1 MKPNVM
7 NRFAPIVLFFSLIV
21 FTGCGVSTTTVGSL
35 APTETQYLSTA
46 GINEAEPDFNLY
58 GRTIDDDNFN
68 LTSLRGQYVLVK
80 FTATWCGPC
89 AGAIPMMQ
97 RFYEQYNDKG
107 LEIVSVYVFQTRPGQ
122 DPVATVRNYV
132 AEKGLPW
139 IVLSEELTTRAG
151 LPAQGEA
158 FDIEGVPTFFLLDRE
173 GKVIVDATHSVTDI
187 PPVLRNLF
195 GN

>member
-21 FTGCGVSTTTVGSL
+21 FTGCEVPSTTVESPNTTVESL
-35 APTETQYLSTA
+35 APT
-46 GINEAEPDFNLY
+46 AEPDFNLY

-80 FTATWCGPC
+80 FTATWCPPC
-89 AGAIPMMQ
+89 ERAIPVML

-132 AEKGLPW
+132 TQKGLPW

-151 LPAQGEA
+151 MPAQGEA
-158 FDIEGVPTFFLLDRE
+158 FDIQGVPTFFLLDRE